1 MFSRDRGLPMFLR
14 VVRATVSKGVKRE
27 YVRLVEAY
35 RDRAGKT
42 QHRTILNLGRKD
54 LLAAHLDLT
63 KLRRLLHGQETSDD
77 SIKREDVDAIGAWD
91 WGPML
96 AVHVMW
102 HELGLDTMVDKHA
115 ERARRDAIGLSDRAL
130 VLVANRLV

>member
-1 MFSRDRGLPMFLR
+1 MILLILSGQGEYDIPLLTIANQKNLIDIAGTCLAGIEDAGPMFLR

-54 LLAAHLDLT
+54 LLAA
-63 KLRRLLHGQETSDD
+63 E
-77 SIKREDVDAIGAWD
+77 IENGA
-91 WGPML
+91 
-96 AVHVMW
+96 V
-102 HELGLDTMVDKHA
+102 LGF
-115 ERARRDAIGLSDRAL
+115 
-130 VLVANRLV
+130 

>member
-1 MFSRDRGLPMFLR
+1 MFLR
-14 VVRATVSKGVKRE
+14 VVTSTVTSGVKLE
-27 YVRLVEAY
+27 SGRLVEAY

-63 KLRRLLHGQETSDD
+63 KLRRLLHGEEKTDC
-77 SIKREDVDAIGAWD
+77 IKREDVGAIGAWD

-96 AVHVMW
+96 AAQATW
-102 HELGLDTMVDKHA
+102 RGLGLDTMLNEHA
-115 ERARRDAIGLSDRAL
+115 GRERRDAAGRSGRGA
-130 VLVANRLV
+130 RLAGD